1 MQAVALNHLA
11 GCGRLALLAAHCLL
25 PIIHPTLAREFLEN
39 S

>member
-1 MQAVALNHLA
+1 MQAVALSHLA
-11 GCGRLALLAAHCLL
+11 GCGRLVVLAAPGLL